1 MMSTTSDS
9 DVAAELEAAHDRLET
24 LESNLELGEDDL
36 DAVADA
42 YESVVTV
49 LDRWEERATD
59 WDDFEGYVEFRN
71 DISETLESI
80 PEDVPESEAFLE
92 ADSHVK
98 TSGVT
103 GSLKTGD
110 FDAARRALAPARD
123 HAETRD
129 TLSEARSRY
138 RTAYRAAQDRRQEL
152 DEQIAD
158 LERLVRLGEA
168 DLDAPIAELRDPIE
182 RYNEAVTEAFENFR
196 REAPARE
203 FLSFVVRAADYPLV
217 ELRRPPTELLEYV
230 KEQPAGD
237 HPVPDLLEFA
247 DYSPSKLSHYVDDAN
262 RLKRRVATNRTY
274 LEGLSAD
281 PLHVEWP
288 PAEAESLRFR
298 AEELVSLVDAFADE
312 ETVTALRDVRE
323 RTRREEYDRLRTAAV
338 ARSELDED
346 ERVRVKSGTVESE
359 LEAAR
364 DERGRLEE
372 ALEAFAPE

>member
-9 DVAAELEAAHDRLET
+9 DAAAELEAAHDRLET